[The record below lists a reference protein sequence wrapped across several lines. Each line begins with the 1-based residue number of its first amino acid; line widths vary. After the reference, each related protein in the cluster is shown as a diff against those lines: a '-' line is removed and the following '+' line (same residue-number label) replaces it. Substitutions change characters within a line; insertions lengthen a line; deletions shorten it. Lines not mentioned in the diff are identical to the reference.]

1 MRFTRVWTGS
11 WPRWQLLVDLNDV
24 KPIRSI
30 FRFKH
35 GLRYLMS
42 HNPQFDQALREW
54 LDGHQSDPNGV
65 RIVDI
70 GGRQVVVKRRHPT
83 VSSRLIYLLR
93 YVRSWTLSLICR
105 MTLGEWPSARVLLRN
120 GVDEEAV
127 RMAALYRAGC
137 HVPEILHHEP
147 GLLVISYA
155 GQDMPYMLR
164 KSQGARERLE
174 WVMQVAQDL
183 AKFHQA
189 GFVHG
194 GAQIRNVMWQDGVFT
209 RIDFEE
215 NIGEALSRPLGQAYD
230 VYQMISSMA
239 GMRGIPANELPIL
252 CEALLRAYRASCH
265 DQAVLHQIGRMGRA
279 MGALADRTR
288 PLLKRLPGRDVRGF
302 LISADTLRL

>member
-1 MRFTRVWTGS
+1 
-11 WPRWQLLVDLNDV
+11 
-24 KPIRSI
+24 
-30 FRFKH
+30 
-35 GLRYLMS
+35 MS
-42 HNPQFDQALREW
+42 DNPDFDQALREW
-54 LDGHQSDPNGV
+54 LDGHQSDANGV

-127 RMAALYRAGC
+127 RMAVLYRAGC
-137 HVPEILHHEP
+137 HVPVILHHEP

>member
-1 MRFTRVWTGS
+1 
-11 WPRWQLLVDLNDV
+11 
-24 KPIRSI
+24 
-30 FRFKH
+30 
-35 GLRYLMS
+35 MS
-42 HNPQFDQALREW
+42 DDPTFDQVLRKW
-54 LDGHQSDPNGV
+54 LDTHQSDPNGV
-65 RIVDI
+65 RIVEI
-70 GGRQVVVKRRHPT
+70 GGRRVVVKRRHPT

-105 MTLGEWPSARVLLRN
+105 ITLGEWPSARVLLKN

-137 HVPEILHHEP
+137 HVPQILHHEP

-155 GQDMPYMLR
+155 GQDMPYLLR
-164 KSQGARERLE
+164 ISADARERLT
-174 WVMQVAQDL
+174 WVEQLAQDL
-183 AKFHQA
+183 ARFHRA
-189 GFVHG
+189 GHVHG

-230 VYQMISSMA
+230 VYQMVSSMA
-239 GMRGIPANELPIL
+239 GMRAIPVNELPVL
-252 CEALLRAYRASCH
+252 CKALLQGYRASNP
-265 DQAVLHQIGRMGRA
+265 DQAVLHEISRMGKS
-279 MGALADRTR
+279 MGALADWMR